1 MDYLFWRKNNIF
13 EPELDMDPYP
23 WIIWYIRRVR
33 NDKLFRGI
41 DMDPLELVRWVM
53 DMHITVQRVWIGLDG
68 QLGEGTTYGDTKLYT
83 ARVCLAFRT
92 GSTAMGDEEHASAF
106 DMSEFWNGL

>member
-41 DMDPLELVRWVM
+41 DMDPLELVRYAESECQAWFNASEMVPSNP
-53 DMHITVQRVWIGLDG
+53 Q
-68 QLGEGTTYGDTKLYT
+68 
-83 ARVCLAFRT
+83 
-92 GSTAMGDEEHASAF
+92 EHSLVEPQVLSIIFA
-106 DMSEFWNGL
+106 